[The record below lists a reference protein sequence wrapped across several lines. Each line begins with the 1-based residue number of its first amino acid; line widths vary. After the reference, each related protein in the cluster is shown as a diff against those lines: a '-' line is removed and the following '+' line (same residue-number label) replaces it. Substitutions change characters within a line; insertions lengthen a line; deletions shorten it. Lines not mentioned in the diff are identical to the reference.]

1 MKKIYLTLALAVGL
15 MTTSCEL
22 DIEPVGYL
30 PTDSALETP
39 SSFNAARATLY
50 AALKGCVSGNS
61 FINSTDVQSDQFNAM
76 AGFSNTLGDM
86 YRWDF
91 TTQTGS
97 FSSVYGGYQGL
108 ISQANFIID
117 GYAKAK
123 PEEKPD
129 LFPDGDNV
137 KGTEGL
143 KIAHAALGDAY
154 FMRAYAIFGLLEYY
168 SPAYSETNATQP
180 DLGASYNLHFSEN
193 FNPASYPGRNT
204 LEESYKQVNDDLD
217 KAMQYVTTTGIYR
230 SEYVTLDCIHALR
243 ARVALNKKD
252 YVTAYKEAELVIK
265 NTTAKYALCS
275 SASQLVN
282 EWYYDGMQ
290 FQYDKKYNGTSE
302 SLFTLVSS
310 STSDLPSATGG
321 VYLPKQVGS
330 TPDYIP
336 TKDLLSLYDAKD
348 YRRSVFFTEVSVVTS
363 TGAAGRV
370 QCLNKFNKE
379 GILWLMTSKDESA
392 EFTHMPKVFRLPEM
406 YLIAA
411 EAYALAPAPDL
422 TKAAKYLNDFRK
434 KRISGFKAVTYTD
447 AATLLSDVK
456 DERAR
461 EFVGEGFRF
470 KDLKRYG
477 MGVKRGVPQQRD
489 LCSNP
494 GSNTTDLNIAATDYR
509 MLWPIPKDEV
519 EVNKKLKQN
528 PGY

>member
-1 MKKIYLTLALAVGL
+1 M
-15 MTTSCEL
+15 
-22 DIEPVGYL
+22 
-30 PTDSALETP
+30 
-39 SSFNAARATLY
+39 
-50 AALKGCVSGNS
+50 
-61 FINSTDVQSDQFNAM
+61 
-76 AGFSNTLGDM
+76 
-86 YRWDF
+86 
-91 TTQTGS
+91 
-97 FSSVYGGYQGL
+97 
-108 ISQANFIID
+108 
-117 GYAKAK
+117 
-123 PEEKPD
+123 
-129 LFPDGDNV
+129 
-137 KGTEGL
+137 
-143 KIAHAALGDAY
+143 
-154 FMRAYAIFGLLEYY
+154 
-168 SPAYSETNATQP
+168 
-180 DLGASYNLHFSEN
+180 
-193 FNPASYPGRNT
+193 
-204 LEESYKQVNDDLD
+204 
-217 KAMQYVTTTGIYR
+217 
-230 SEYVTLDCIHALR
+230 
-243 ARVALNKKD
+243 
-252 YVTAYKEAELVIK
+252 TAYKEAELVIK

-275 SASQLVN
+275 SASQLIN

-310 STSDLPSATGG
+310 SNSDLPSATGS
-321 VYLPKQVGS
+321 VYLPKQIGS
-330 TPDYIP
+330 TPDYVP
-336 TKDLLSLYDAKD
+336 TKDLLNLYDAKD

-379 GILWLMTSKDESA
+379 
-392 EFTHMPKVFRLPEM
+392 EFCHMPKVFRLPEM

-411 EAYALAPAPDL
+411 EAYALAPTPDL

-494 GSNTTDLNIAATDYR
+494 GSNTTDLNIAASDYR